1 MNTGRKTALE
11 RQKATSLVV
20 DSLQLDSDLATVPI
34 TYERPSIALRS
45 KAFCRFT
52 FLPMDHGLGTRAPGN
67 SIHPYVCLTL
77 YNLWVIPME
86 ELPYF

>member
-45 KAFCRFT
+45 KAVCRFN
-52 FLPMDHGLGTRAPGN
+52 FLLMNHGLGTSAPCN
-67 SIHPYVCLTL
+67 SIYPYVCLTL
-77 YNLWVIPME
+77 YKLWVNPME